1 MVDSKQQKPPSRS
14 DDSKARSA
22 QALRDNL
29 KRRKMQSRAKA
40 EADQAPENID
50 AALSETD

>member
-1 MVDSKQQKPPSRS
+1 MADSKQQKPPSKS
-14 DDSKARSA
+14 DDAKARSA

-29 KRRKMQSRAKA
+29 KRRKMQARAKA
-40 EADQAPENID
+40 EADETTGNID